1 MGEVGEGPQRRQRP
15 RRRLALGTRDDEQ
28 LGALQRRSRAAIG
41 RALIPQVTNV
51 WQGWPS
57 RGGTWNR
64 STWTSFGSGS
74 SQYRGD
80 GTEVRD
86 DVLADGLEE
95 PRVGIDRC
103 RRRGALFMSIDRLA
117 AGGML
122 RSSTARSIRVAS
134 LAPPMTDTPR
144 DPATEVHRVAD
155 PSATRVASYLAQRD
169 EVSRVLLLYSGGL
182 DTSVMLKWIQDE
194 YEAEVVALT
203 VNLGQPG
210 EDYEVVR
217 GKALRLGALDCHVVD
232 AREEFASEYVLPAI
246 KANADYG
253 DGYPLFTALG
263 RPLIAKL
270 AVEYARRTGC
280 DTIAHG
286 CTGKGNDQVRIE
298 GTVATLAPELKVIA
312 PVRSWAMGRDE
323 EIAYARKHGIPV
335 KGGTESAPYS
345 IDDNLWG
352 RSSEGKWI
360 EDLSHAP
367 DDDVFQ
373 LVTRPELAP
382 DEAEVV
388 TVGFEAGVPVALDG
402 ERLGIV
408 ELIDRAAEIGMR
420 HGVGIVDH
428 IEDRIVGLKVR
439 DIYEVPA
446 AAIILK
452 AHRELERLTGTIHQ
466 NQFKPGLDQKWAY
479 LVYAGLWWEPLRT
492 DLEAYIEHVNERVT
506 GTIGLKLFKGSV
518 RVVTRESPNA
528 VYDAQL
534 ATFADSGGL
543 FSQQASPGF
552 IELWSLQS
560 RMARR
565 LREGSS
571 G

>member
-1 MGEVGEGPQRRQRP
+1 
-15 RRRLALGTRDDEQ
+15 
-28 LGALQRRSRAAIG
+28 
-41 RALIPQVTNV
+41 
-51 WQGWPS
+51 
-57 RGGTWNR
+57 
-64 STWTSFGSGS
+64 
-74 SQYRGD
+74 
-80 GTEVRD
+80 
-86 DVLADGLEE
+86 
-95 PRVGIDRC
+95 
-103 RRRGALFMSIDRLA
+103 
-117 AGGML
+117 
-122 RSSTARSIRVAS
+122 
-134 LAPPMTDTPR
+134 MTDQPR
-144 DPATEVHRVAD
+144 DPATEVHRIAD
-155 PSATRVASYLAQRD
+155 PSATRVASYLALRD

-210 EDYEVVR
+210 EDYEVVK
-217 GKALRLGALDCHVVD
+217 GKALQLGALDCHVVD
-232 AREEFASEYVLPAI
+232 AREEFAQEYVLPAI

-253 DGYPLFTALG
+253 DGYPLFTSLG

-270 AVEYARRTGC
+270 AVDVARETGC

-298 GTVATLAPELKVIA
+298 ATVATLAPELKVIA
-312 PVRSWAMGRDE
+312 PVRGWQMGREE
-323 EIAYARKHGIPV
+323 EIEYAREHGIPV
-335 KGGTESAPYS
+335 KGGTEVAPYS

-352 RSSEGKWI
+352 RSSEGRWI
-360 EDLSHAP
+360 EELDHAP

-382 DEAEVV
+382 DEPETV
-388 TVGFEAGVPVALDG
+388 TVTFERGVPVALNG

-408 ELIDRAAEIGMR
+408 DLLERAAAIGCR

-446 AAIILK
+446 AAIILP
-452 AHRELERLTGTIHQ
+452 AHAELERLVGTIHE
-466 NQFKPGLDQKWAY
+466 NRFKPQLDQQWGY
-479 LVYAGLWWEPLRT
+479 LVYAGLWWEPLRLHL
-492 DLEAYIEHVNERVT
+492 DAYMDSVNERVT
-506 GTIGLKLFKGSV
+506 GTIGLKLYKGHV

-534 ATFADSGGL
+534 ATFESEGEAPEAL

-552 IELWSLQS
+552 IELW
-560 RMARR
+560 
-565 LREGSS
+565 
-571 G
+571 